1 MRLGCIIVLITGVLL
16 LTFVGLIIVPMMIYG
31 FDYSSAYLAS
41 LVNKNIRTPEIK
53 RNHFTSIVEEIIV
66 NDPNKWKNIECIP
79 SPHDKINFPPP
90 EGFKYVS
97 KDSQERVHCLRVR
110 SQWGQYA
117 AAKCIGFGCPYTIL
131 FKAEQPM
138 LLRVNNYVL
147 RETKILAKIIDIAS
161 RPCDYIQ
168 EYNSTYLSDSS
179 EGHISNM
186 QRSFLCNHRTSEKP
200 YVILDIINEA
210 GKSDVRL
217 LIERKDNI
225 EAK

>member
-16 LTFVGLIIVPMMIYG
+16 LIAFVGLIIAPMMIYG
-31 FDYSSAYLAS
+31 FDYSSADLSS
-41 LVNKNIRTPEIK
+41 LVNETVGMPEIK
-53 RNHFTSIVEEIIV
+53 RNSSRIAAEVIVDDASQWERI
-66 NDPNKWKNIECIP
+66 NCIP
-79 SPHDKINFPPP
+79 GSNDKINYPSKEEFN
-90 EGFKYVS
+90 YVS
-97 KDSQERVHCLRVR
+97 KDQQERVNCLRVQ

-131 FKAEQPM
+131 FKAEPPM

-168 EYNSTYLSDSS
+168 EYKSTYLSDSS

-186 QRSFLCNHRTSEKP
+186 QRSLLCNHRTSEKP

-217 LIERKDNI
+217 LIERKDNL
-225 EAK
+225 EK